1 MKINK
6 DLAISENG
14 FLFNPATGESFTANP
29 MAFEIIRLLKEE
41 QSSEK
46 IIEWATRHYIVD
58 KSTAEKDLHDFFG
71 MLRLHQ
77 LSVID
82 D

>member
-29 MAFEIIRLLKEE
+29 MAFEIIRLLKEG

-46 IIEWATRHYIVD
+46 IIEWATGHYLVD

-71 MLRLHQ
+71 LLRLHQ
-77 LSVID
+77 LSVNND
-82 D
+82 

>member
-29 MAFEIIRLLKEE
+29 MAFEIISMLKEG
-41 QSSEK
+41 QRSEK
-46 IIEWATRHYIVD
+46 IIEWATQHYLVE
-58 KSTAEKDLHDFFG
+58 KSTVEKDLHDFFG
-71 MLRLHQ
+71 LLRLHQ
-77 LSVID
+77 LSVEND
-82 D
+82 

>member
-29 MAFEIIRLLKEE
+29 MAFEIIRMLKEG
-41 QSSEK
+41 QSN
-46 IIEWATRHYIVD
+46 
-58 KSTAEKDLHDFFG
+58 G
-71 MLRLHQ
+71 
-77 LSVID
+77 
-82 D
+82 